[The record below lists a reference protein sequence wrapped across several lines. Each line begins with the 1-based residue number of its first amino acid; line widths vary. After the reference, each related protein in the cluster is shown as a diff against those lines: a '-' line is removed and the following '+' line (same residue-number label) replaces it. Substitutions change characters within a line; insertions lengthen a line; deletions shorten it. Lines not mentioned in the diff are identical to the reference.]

1 MNVTEY
7 LHNEYE
13 GAEVLYKSLSKIR
26 TLSSDRK
33 REVLDL
39 IEKQLDLIDTLEP
52 ETGTPA
58 EERKVA
64 FINRTLI
71 AARRI
76 ASSKIEAATRI
87 AI

>member
-76 ASSKIEAATRI
+76 CLE
-87 AI
+87 